1 MAAGC
6 ADLLGRTPPGPDLP
20 PEPIPDAHQPA
31 HLHQSCKHRLHLEKG
46 APLMSSTLAAVTTLA
61 AVPGRVTASV
71 HTLAAVCPT
80 APPGMQTYQDQVMGW
95 VKWGVIG
102 LILVTALVSVGAIG
116 VGKIFA
122 MPHASSRGAIG
133 VAVAVI
139 MAILFVT
146 ITAVINGVIGSGC

>member
-1 MAAGC
+1 M
-6 ADLLGRTPPGPDLP
+6 
-20 PEPIPDAHQPA
+20 PI
-31 HLHQSCKHRLHLEKG
+31 
-46 APLMSSTLAAVTTLA
+46 MTAVTALTSIPALNTT
-61 AVPGRVTASV
+61 VGHVTAAV
-71 HTLAAVCPT
+71 HTLAAVCPS

-95 VKWGVIG
+95 IKWGVIA
-102 LILVTALVSVGAIG
+102 IIVATALISIGAIG

-146 ITAVINGVIGSGC
+146 ITAVITGVIGSGC

>member
-1 MAAGC
+1 MTALTAS
-6 ADLLGRTPPGPDLP
+6 
-20 PEPIPDAHQPA
+20 Q
-31 HLHQSCKHRLHLEKG
+31 LHL
-46 APLMSSTLAAVTTLA
+46 M
-61 AVPGRVTASV
+61 PGVVSDRMTVSV
-71 HTLAAVCPT
+71 HTLVAVCPT